1 MNIQNLLNVSFSG
14 KVDDKRGNE
23 KKPYLAPQK
32 PDTFERT
39 TEPKV
44 APKKDNLL
52 NSISKMYNKMTPLKL
67 DSKSSELMVEDN
79 LDAGKVLEMAKDMS
93 TSGTKKVTLRRC
105 SYDKENN
112 YVMKALGKEGSNLRL
127 LDKDLNVLEQES
139 VKLQFD
145 KAGNP
150 VSKKV

>member
-44 APKKDNLL
+44 ASKKDNLL
-52 NSISKMYNKMTPLKL
+52 NSISKMYN
-67 DSKSSELMVEDN
+67 
-79 LDAGKVLEMAKDMS
+79 
-93 TSGTKKVTLRRC
+93 
-105 SYDKENN
+105 
-112 YVMKALGKEGSNLRL
+112 
-127 LDKDLNVLEQES
+127 
-139 VKLQFD
+139 
-145 KAGNP
+145 
-150 VSKKV
+150 